1 MSLFSD
7 NFVGKDCRVVYE
19 VDAAHA
25 DEDIAGEFQIVCGGG
40 EFRIPYC
47 FHVCAVDPEGRL
59 IETLEE
65 FAGLARE
72 DGEEALR
79 FFESSDFA
87 RCPFMQTAGVRT
99 LYDGIWGR
107 GNRQNALEEF
117 LVGTGTKEP
126 VRFSVKERKKEYQV
140 PAESFTDAFTIVRS
154 TWGYTRLE
162 ISSDS
167 PWLKLG
173 RRMVT
178 DREFEG
184 EATCQVPYMVDLD
197 GLHGGKNYGRIH
209 IKGVYGEEVIP
220 VFVVMRTNR
229 QWADGMSWKRDF
241 GNFVSLYLRQ
251 ETGEY
256 ERSLLLNSMQTAL
269 SRAHSTAADP
279 RRVRLYQADVA
290 LLQEKREH
298 VGI

>member
-1 MSLFSD
+1 MKERINRLAKGILDYDEIQVSFSTTRIEAPVVFDEKMRDEFRIVCEQGKQVKGLVYSTNYRVSLFSD

-126 VRFSVKERKKEYQV
+126 VRFSVKERKKEYQD
-140 PAESFTDAFTIVRS
+140 PAEPFTDAFTIVRS
-154 TWGYTRLE
+154 TWGYTTLE
-162 ISSDS
+162 VFSDS

-173 RRMVT
+173 KRAVT
-178 DREFEG
+178 NRDFDG
-184 EATCQVPYMVDLD
+184 AVCQV
-197 GLHGGKNYGRIH
+197 
-209 IKGVYGEEVIP
+209 
-220 VFVVMRTNR
+220 
-229 QWADGMSWKRDF
+229 A
-241 GNFVSLYLRQ
+241 
-251 ETGEY
+251 
-256 ERSLLLNSMQTAL
+256 
-269 SRAHSTAADP
+269 
-279 RRVRLYQADVA
+279 
-290 LLQEKREH
+290 
-298 VGI
+298 